1 MKKSFQIM
9 TALMAVL
16 LLISVPAVQ
25 ASSAHHHGHR
35 HAHGEV
41 EVELVLEANGRLSG
55 HLKGAMDGF
64 LPFEHVPKTDAQRKL
79 VAELRSNLVKP
90 NWLVSVNPEARC
102 EQEAVRAVSP
112 LFEGKGSGGHAN
124 LEVEFSLRC
133 VNPEMIRAL
142 NFEVLSNSKRLKKV
156 ELEFVGPKGQ
166 AKAVLTTR
174 KPQFLLP

>member
-1 MKKSFQIM
+1 MP
-9 TALMAVL
+9 L
-16 LLISVPAVQ
+16 LHLLVTGILFVINPAVQ

-79 VAELRSNLVKP
+79 VSELRSNLVKP
-90 NWLVSVNPEARC
+90 NWLVSVNPEGRC
-102 EQEAVRAVSP
+102 EQESVRAVSP
-112 LFEGKGSGGHAN
+112 LFEGKDSGGHAN

-133 VNPEMIRAL
+133 ANPEMIRAL
-142 NFEVLSNSKRLKKV
+142 NFEVLSNTKRLKKV